1 MIDRNRSLSVENA
14 FAMLEIGPIGFPKLE
29 IDSTRKQLR
38 KFGNG
43 FSDGEN

>member
-1 MIDRNRSLSVENA
+1 VENA

-29 IDSTRKQLR
+29 KDSTHKQLR

-43 FSDGEN
+43 FSEDGNIKT